1 MFATTAVRYFPSA
14 VRAEATQ
21 FLRTKRSTNIAG
33 LEIHPDPLP
42 ELESTYTQ
50 TLRVLKTM
58 PESAV
63 FRQSSEAVTQQ
74 RLDIVK
80 AAMSE
85 TSRKNA
91 YASEAAIDQVVA
103 QLDSGLIE
111 EIVDQAQ
118 DELHLAAKMIDW
130 KPYVY
135 LIESNVSPQL

>member
-1 MFATTAVRYFPSA
+1 MFATKAVRYFPSA

-63 FRQSSEAVTQQ
+63 FRQSSEAC
-74 RLDIVK
+74 LLY
-80 AAMSE
+80 
-85 TSRKNA
+85 TS
-91 YASEAAIDQVVA
+91 
-103 QLDSGLIE
+103 
-111 EIVDQAQ
+111 
-118 DELHLAAKMIDW
+118 
-130 KPYVY
+130 P
-135 LIESNVSPQL
+135 SPRD

>member
-1 MFATTAVRYFPSA
+1 
-14 VRAEATQ
+14 
-21 FLRTKRSTNIAG
+21 
-33 LEIHPDPLP
+33 
-42 ELESTYTQ
+42 
-50 TLRVLKTM
+50 
-58 PESAV
+58 
-63 FRQSSEAVTQQ
+63 
-74 RLDIVK
+74 
-80 AAMSE
+80 MSE